1 MLKNDKSFEEKA
13 KSFLKQ
19 ENKIFDDN
27 LRLEFPA
34 TNIKLFQEEKNLV
47 NLYFTSAQ
55 GFVFCFENV
64 GEKKL
69 VYGKKII
76 SEEEENDCI
85 TSFHLEIIDK
95 NKIIMITFFNGII
108 KLYGKD
114 EEMVNLAENFKTL
127 QLISQSKI
135 RMFFVFYFE
144 IYNFQT
150 KDFLN

>member
-1 MLKNDKSFEEKA
+1 MKDKTFEEKA

-19 ENKIFDDN
+19 ENKILDDN

-95 NKIIMITFFNGII
+95 TKIIMITFFNGII

-114 EEMVNLAENFKTL
+114 EETVIKLQNFKL
-127 QLISQSKI
+127 LN
-135 RMFFVFYFE
+135 FFFE
-144 IYNFQT
+144 SF
-150 KDFLN
+150 FSS